1 MSDCLISHKM
11 LRHAVVSD
19 KPGGLSVQPPPPPGK
34 LAARLKLPFGGSCHI
49 ISVAHS
55 LTRDIL
61 GDRNRASAVAQ
72 LSRYLFFTCHEIK
85 NRLPRGRF
93 LNLISQKWSSMT
105 DEMLGCLVV
114 CSDG

>member
-34 LAARLKLPFGGSCHI
+34 LAARLKLPFGGSFHI

-55 LTRDIL
+55 LTRDTL

-85 NRLPRGRF
+85 NRLPRGHF

-114 CSDG
+114 CFDS